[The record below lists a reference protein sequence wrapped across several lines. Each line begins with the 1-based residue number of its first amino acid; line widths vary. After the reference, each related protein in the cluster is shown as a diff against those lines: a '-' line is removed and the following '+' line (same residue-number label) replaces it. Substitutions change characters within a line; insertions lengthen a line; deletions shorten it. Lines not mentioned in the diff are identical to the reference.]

1 MRRFLLTSPA
11 FIASTLL
18 AEGSIITQD
27 DLGYVDGIPQPPPSS
42 AIEVDEK
49 GMPVTDEGE
58 DLLKAALA
66 GDKPPPPIM
75 PIPPATGEDLTGGAD
90 PADIPPPADP
100 AGAPPPP
107 PAAETPVST
116 PAAEPAR
123 RRGSN

>member
-18 AEGSIITQD
+18 AEGSIVTQD
-27 DLGYVDGIPQPPPSS
+27 DLGYVDGKPQPPPSS
-42 AIEVDEK
+42 AIEVDSN
-49 GMPVTDEGE
+49 GLPVTDEGE

-75 PIPPATGEDLTGGAD
+75 PIPPADGEGVTGGTA
-90 PADIPPPADP
+90 PADITPPPADP
-100 AGAPPPP
+100 ASD
-107 PAAETPVST
+107 AAAADKPVST

>member
-18 AEGSIITQD
+18 AEGSMITQD

-90 PADIPPPADP
+90 KDPADP
-100 AGAPPPP
+100 VGETPPPP
-107 PAAETPVST
+107 PAAETPVSP